1 MHRLTCNRIIIE
13 TSFTEVRMT
22 IPTIMHL
29 QQIFSTLSPQSQRI
43 ATYFITHVRDISQTS
58 CPEIAAS
65 CATSKSAV
73 VRLCKKL
80 GFAGYKEFLTTLNT
94 EIALE
99 EQSTRFPSGIYAD
112 MDIPTVCSVV
122 TNNSICGLEES
133 LKILNL
139 DNFRIAVEKLV
150 GARQILAF
158 GMGNSGFVAM
168 DAETKFRR
176 IGYTTFLATDIDRM
190 LIGLASATKEDVAI
204 LLSNSGMT
212 YGLQDACEIAR
223 QAGVTTIAITS
234 IGDNTL
240 SRNADIVLATANSEK
255 LTRIGAMTSRIVM
268 LNVVDMLFTAV
279 ASNTRKTAEAYIMK
293 SMEYF
298 KSLRKNQ
305 VQRGGS
311 Q

>member
-1 MHRLTCNRIIIE
+1 
-13 TSFTEVRMT
+13 MT

-43 ATYFITHVRDISQTS
+43 ATYFITHVRDIPRTS

-112 MDIPTVCSVV
+112 MDIPTICSVV

-139 DNFRIAVEKLV
+139 DAFRLAVEKLV
-150 GARQILAF
+150 GARQIL
-158 GMGNSGFVAM
+158 
-168 DAETKFRR
+168 
-176 IGYTTFLATDIDRM
+176 
-190 LIGLASATKEDVAI
+190 
-204 LLSNSGMT
+204 T
-212 YGLQDACEIAR
+212 Y
-223 QAGVTTIAITS
+223 
-234 IGDNTL
+234 
-240 SRNADIVLATANSEK
+240 
-255 LTRIGAMTSRIVM
+255 
-268 LNVVDMLFTAV
+268 
-279 ASNTRKTAEAYIMK
+279 
-293 SMEYF
+293 
-298 KSLRKNQ
+298 
-305 VQRGGS
+305 
-311 Q
+311 

>member
-1 MHRLTCNRIIIE
+1 MPI
-13 TSFTEVRMT
+13 S
-22 IPTIMHL
+22 TIMHL
-29 QQIFSTLSPQSQRI
+29 QQMYPSLSPKSQRI
-43 ATYFITHVRDISQTS
+43 ATFFIAHTKELAHTP
-58 CPEIAAS
+58 CPAIASA
-65 CATSKSAV
+65 CGTSKSAV

-80 GFAGYKEFLTTLNT
+80 GFSGYKELVTNLST
-94 EIALE
+94 EIALH
-99 EQSTRFPSGIYAD
+99 EQSSRSPSGIYTD
-112 MDIPTVCSVV
+112 MDIPTICSVV

-139 DNFRIAVEKLV
+139 DEFRLAVEKLV